1 MDKKQFNDL
10 KKALENMTALLVL
23 IAYRSGAKSDEI
35 GKVLGVSGGQIR
47 NILAW
52 NAQEKTMKKSKAP
65 IPNNA
70 G

>member
-47 NILAW
+47 NILAGTHKRK
-52 NAQEKTMKKSKAP
+52 Q
-65 IPNNA
+65 
-70 G
+70 